1 MTLVSEMLFLRS
13 TEVTIGLRIDTDS
26 LNNGYSQN
34 YYIYQFLSLV
44 FVTYFVVEILDIIVP
59 YASWYTNEDWN

>member
-59 YASWYTNEDWN
+59 YASWYTNED